1 MADMHTS
8 PVSRRCIHALGAV
21 ALAAYMVMSLLSWVQ
36 TPALWHDSVVP
47 GTKAFFA
54 GLADALQPSFPLASA
69 WLVENRLFGGPGA
82 VIASY
87 WVTLAIATGAGVW
100 LLLGLTRGREEPHPK
115 MPALLLR
122 WSASFAAACVL
133 AFPVFTQDFWL
144 SVVWGRMI
152 AAGQNPYYGV
162 FTPEALS
169 GLPLDHFPMPM
180 SYGPLW
186 GLVSAAVCYVA
197 GGSLLAVAALFKL
210 LLAAAWLGSLYLADR
225 IVMHQPVRRRCIAI
239 VTLGWLPCGV
249 TQTVAEGH
257 NDIAMV
263 VFALLW
269 LHLLLEGRKAAP
281 VALAASVLCKYVT
294 APLFLVDIVHV
305 LRRGRE
311 RWPQYVWRMV
321 IPSVLILAIGG
332 VFYRSLAFFDGVL
345 LVGAWRFLQPQDAV
359 RVLELT
365 LGIPSA
371 ALGIAAAAVI
381 PATAAYQL
389 GLAWKDA
396 TRDNLLKSAIA
407 VMSAVLFAGVS
418 HVWAWYVVWVLA
430 LAVLAPGWWLSRFI
444 VGIAI
449 MAPFTLAAWWVEPFE
464 HHTEFAALAMY
475 GCAIAWAWATR
486 RDADAMRLA
495 RDQHAHVSTPS
506 IGSVAGG

>member
-1 MADMHTS
+1 MADMQTS
-8 PVSRRCIHALGAV
+8 HLSRRLVHALGAV
-21 ALAAYMVMSLLSWVQ
+21 TFAAYMVMSLLSWVQ

-47 GTKAFFA
+47 STKAFFA

-69 WLVENRLFGGPGA
+69 WLVDNRLFGGPGA

-87 WVTLAIATGAGVW
+87 WVTLAIATVAGVW
-100 LLLGLTRGREEPHPK
+100 LVLRLTHRSEEPHPQ

-122 WSASFAAACVL
+122 WSVAFTGACIL

-162 FTPEALS
+162 FTAEALA

-197 GGSLLAVAALFKL
+197 GGSLLAVAVLFKL

-225 IVMHQPVRRRCIAI
+225 IMMHGPQRRRCMAI
-239 VTLGWLPCGV
+239 VILGWLPCGV

-269 LHLLLEGRKAAP
+269 LYLLLESRNAAP
-281 VALAASVLCKYVT
+281 IALAASVLCKYVT
-294 APLFLVDIVHV
+294 APLFLVDVIFF
-305 LRRGRE
+305 RRGRE
-311 RWPQYVWRMV
+311 RWRQYVWRMIV
-321 IPSVLILAIGG
+321 PVLLILAVGG
-332 VFYRSLAFFDGVL
+332 IFYRSPAFFDGVL

-359 RVLELT
+359 RALELT
-365 LGIPSA
+365 LGIPST
-371 ALGIAAAAVI
+371 ALGFAAASVI
-381 PATAAYQL
+381 PATAVYQL
-389 GLAWKDA
+389 ALAWKDA
-396 TRDNLLKSAIA
+396 SRDNLLKSAIA
-407 VMSAVLFAGVS
+407 VMAAVLFAGVS
-418 HVWAWYVVWVLA
+418 HVWAWYIVWVLA
-430 LAVLAPGWWLSRFI
+430 LAVLVPDWWLSRFA

-464 HHTEFAALAMY
+464 HHAEFAALAMY
-475 GCAIAWAWATR
+475 GCAIGWTWATR
-486 RDADAMRLA
+486 RDSDAIRLA
-495 RDQHAHVSTPS
+495 REEQPHVSTPS
-506 IGSVAGG
+506 TGAVAGG